1 MEKNY
6 YEILE
11 VDKNASPE
19 IIKKAYSTLAK
30 KYHPDL
36 QPKEKKYEY
45 EEKFKL
51 INQAYDT
58 LSNNK
63 LRKQYNEN
71 LSTCFVPKDLYDK
84 IYTENQQLKQIINNT
99 KNSSIQQEQNN
110 NSYINKTP
118 NYQSTNDQQT
128 YSFKNSYSNFQSNT
142 NYNDD
147 YYYNKKNIKDFFK
160 RIFSISIAILF
171 FLILWKTTILQNIIS
186 FIFNIF

>member
-36 QPKEKKYEY
+36 QPEEKKYEY

-58 LSNNK
+58 LSNNE

-71 LSTCFVPKDLYDK
+71 LSTYFVPKDLYDK
-84 IYTENQQLKQIINNT
+84 IYIENQQLKQIINNI
-99 KNSSIQQEQNN
+99 KNSSIHQEKTS
-110 NSYINKTP
+110 NSYINEMS
-118 NYQSTNDQQT
+118 NYQSTNEQQT
-128 YSFKNSYSNFQSNT
+128 YSFKNAYSHFQSNT

-147 YYYNKKNIKDFFK
+147 DYY
-160 RIFSISIAILF
+160 
-171 FLILWKTTILQNIIS
+171 
-186 FIFNIF
+186 